1 MDAEGNGVL
10 VFLVA
15 LVPVLFLGAV
25 LTELLLAAA
34 PRRGKRPDVSFVP
47 PPTPPTRKPAPA
59 PQGLPGL
66 AGSRAAFV
74 AANVVLA
81 AGSLACGAVGRATW
95 AVGFALPAAALLFRS
110 HYSAGQRK
118 K

>member
-1 MDAEGNGVL
+1 MDGEGNGVL

-47 PPTPPTRKPAPA
+47 PPTRKPVPA
-59 PQGLPGL
+59 PQPLSCLLGN
-66 AGSRAAFV
+66 RAAFV

-81 AGSLACGAVGRATW
+81 AGSLACGAAGRAAW
-95 AVGFALPAAALLFRS
+95 AAGFALPAAALLFRS
-110 HYSAGQRK
+110 HHFAGQRK